1 MSNAHTGLW
10 ELLGDI
16 EDQLNGGFRTA
27 RPAVKFSPESES
39 GFDAIAEEIAGC
51 TRCGLSQART
61 HTVPG
66 TGVMHPQVMVIGEAP
81 GADEDH
87 QGLPF
92 VGPAGKYLDKWLE
105 AIGLS
110 RTENCFIANVVKC
123 RPPGNRDPLPDEST
137 ACLPY
142 LNRQIE
148 ILKPAAILTV
158 GRIATQILLETTRG
172 IGATRGRQYS
182 YRGTPLIATYHP
194 SGVLRNPEY
203 RKAVWD
209 DLRLMQNLLEAL

>member
-1 MSNAHTGLW
+1 MGNAHTGLW
-10 ELLGDI
+10 ELLGDV
-16 EDQLNGGFRTA
+16 EDHLNGGFRTA
-27 RPAVKFSPESES
+27 RPAVRFSPESVS
-39 GFDAIAEEIAGC
+39 DMGALSEEVAAC
-51 TRCGLSQART
+51 TRCGLSRGRT
-61 HTVPG
+61 NTVPG
-66 TGVMHPQVMVIGEAP
+66 TGVAHPRVMVIGEAP
-81 GADEDH
+81 GAEEDH

-123 RPPGNRDPLPDEST
+123 RPPGNRDPLPEEST
-137 ACLPY
+137 ACLPF

-148 ILKPAAILTV
+148 LLKPVAILTV

-172 IGATRGRQYS
+172 IGATRGRLCS

-209 DLRLMQNLLEAL
+209 DLKLMKNLLETL